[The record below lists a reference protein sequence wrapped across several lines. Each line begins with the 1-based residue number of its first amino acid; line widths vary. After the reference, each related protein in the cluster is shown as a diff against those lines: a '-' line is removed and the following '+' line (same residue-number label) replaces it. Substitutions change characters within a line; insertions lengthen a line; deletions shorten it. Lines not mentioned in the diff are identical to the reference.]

1 MSQFMIVGLVG
12 MMILLHVQR
21 SKLLLFGSAKKLQYL
36 FVQKMYRG
44 KREQMIV
51 VLLLWHLPHQNAWE
65 KIQA

>member
-12 MMILLHVQR
+12 MMILLNVQR
-21 SKLLLFGSAKKLQYL
+21 SKLLLFVSAKKLQYL

-51 VLLLWHLPHQNAWE
+51 VFLLRHLPHQNAWE